1 MGYFV
6 YQEGQETLYFQFQLN
21 LTTLKFWPFL
31 AIYENF
37 KMALRLSYCTNLAEI
52 FFGLFGD
59 P

>member
-1 MGYFV
+1 MGYSL

-31 AIYENF
+31 AIYKKY
-37 KMALRLSYCTNLAEI
+37 KMTLRLSYWTNLAEI
-52 FFGLFGD
+52 FFGMSED